1 MLSARAQCALHRHGV
16 DAWPHAGARP
26 QTHDRPQRIGGDAG
40 MGASGVLIALIVLV
54 IGGYVGWQLRHGYGA
69 SSDLKVHKTRIP
81 NFRKTRNRSWLISLV
96 LVGITLLV
104 LRAMVK

>member
-1 MLSARAQCALHRHGV
+1 MLSARAQA
-16 DAWPHAGARP
+16 
-26 QTHDRPQRIGGDAG
+26 HDRPQRIGGDAG

-54 IGGYVGWQLRHGYGA
+54 IGGYVGWQLRHAYGA

-81 NFRKTRNRSWLISLV
+81 NFRKTRNRSWLISL
-96 LVGITLLV
+96 LMVGITLLI